1 MASGD
6 GSEESVEGSSGGPG
20 PPAEPADAPHR
31 SPSTDPV
38 VEHGWLARRARPRG
52 THLPRLS
59 TVLLVT
65 AFSAVLILYL
75 LLPPG

>member
-6 GSEESVEGSSGGPG
+6 GSEESIEGGGPG
-20 PPAEPADAPHR
+20 APAEPVDAPDR
-31 SPSTDPV
+31 SLRTDPA
-38 VEHGWLARRARPRG
+38 VEHNWLQRRARR
-52 THLPRLS
+52 THRPRLS

-75 LLPPG
+75 LLQPG

>member
-6 GSEESVEGSSGGPG
+6 GSEESIEGSSGGSG
-20 PPAEPADAPHR
+20 PPAEPVDAPHR
-31 SPSTDPV
+31 NPGTDPAV
-38 VEHGWLARRARPRG
+38 DHSWLNRHSRPRG

-59 TVLLVT
+59 TVLLVA

-75 LLPPG
+75 LLQPG

>member
-6 GSEESVEGSSGGPG
+6 GSEESVEGSSGGAG
-20 PPAEPADAPHR
+20 PPAEPVDAPHR
-31 SPSTDPV
+31 SRSTDPV
-38 VEHGWLARRARPRG
+38 VDHSWLNRRSRARG

-75 LLPPG
+75 LLQPG

>member
-20 PPAEPADAPHR
+20 PPAEPVDAPYR
-31 SPSTDPV
+31 SPGTDPAV
-38 VEHGWLARRARPRG
+38 DHGWLNRRSRPRG

-75 LLPPG
+75 LLQPG

>member
-6 GSEESVEGSSGGPG
+6 GSEDSIGGDSGGPG
-20 PPAEPADAPHR
+20 PPAEPVDAPYR
-31 SPSTDPV
+31 SLGADPV
-38 VEHGWLARRARPRG
+38 VDRGWLNRRSRPRG

-65 AFSAVLILYL
+65 AFAAVLILYL
-75 LLPPG
+75 LLQPG